1 MITTGRNQ
9 QRQFHPCQVH
19 KKLLKYH
26 ELFGELLSMKSLQ
39 GKISKV
45 LQGKVKP
52 EHHQV
57 KMSKAA
63 QGEPT
68 PEHCPLSVGL
78 YLYSFQTSRAL
89 SMSAPANI
97 ACPFT
102 RQLPERHHVSVLSK
116 TSSHVSASAKHPL
129 LRQFPGKHHM
139 TQPSLQRNQKSPPQD
154 PASKNKVDSLK
165 GLYLTPEF
173 DSHLHIQESVPTRTH
188 KQYAYPRTN
197 P

>member
-1 MITTGRNQ
+1 VITTGRNQ

-68 PEHCPLSVGL
+68 PEPPLTVNMWGH
-78 YLYSFQTSRAL
+78 TS
-89 SMSAPANI
+89 I
-97 ACPFT
+97 
-102 RQLPERHHVSVLSK
+102 LSK
-116 TSSHVSASAKHPL
+116 HRVASHVSASAKH
-129 LRQFPGKHHM
+129 
-139 TQPSLQRNQKSPPQD
+139 
-154 PASKNKVDSLK
+154 
-165 GLYLTPEF
+165 
-173 DSHLHIQESVPTRTH
+173 HIT
-188 KQYAYPRTN
+188 
-197 P
+197 